1 MVLAVAAALVAAAAG
16 RADDALAVSTAPWCG
31 TTTTQNRPAAVT
43 GRSIRVVY
51 AYPSD
56 APDRSNERAPRISS
70 DADEVATWWRGQ
82 DPERE
87 PRFDRFGFAC
97 GLQVDLHVVRLGLD
111 SAALRADPF
120 DKIVDAVVPATSGAV
135 YEKYLVYFDGPVDK
149 LDTCGQGG
157 GVPDGDGL
165 AIVYLA
171 ACEGVPS
178 AMIAAHEILH
188 AFGALPD
195 SGPPNAC
202 PGDTA
207 HPCDSIGDLLYPEA
221 SGAPL
226 GSYVLDV
233 GRNDYYGHSGS
244 WIDTQDSRWL
254 TLVTRQISLTTAI
267 AGRGSVESN
276 VPGIDCSASC
286 VTQWDAGAVVSLDAL
301 AAEGQ
306 RFVRWSGGCSGA
318 GDCELTLAGS
328 QTVTALF
335 APERLGLV
343 ITLSGRGAVSGAGA
357 ACRVARCARS
367 VVSYAPLRLRAASRV
382 GWRFA
387 GWSGGCRGVAAVC
400 TMPMTKSTSVRAR
413 FVKR

>member
-1 MVLAVAAALVAAAAG
+1 MLLVVAAALFVAAGGPDAAH
-16 RADDALAVSTAPWCG
+16 AVAASPWCG

-43 GRSIRVVY
+43 GRSVRVVY
-51 AYPSD
+51 AHPSD
-56 APDRSNERAPRISS
+56 APDRSTERAPRISA
-70 DADEVATWWRGQ
+70 DADEVAAWWRGQ
-82 DPERE
+82 DPDRE

-97 GLQVDLHVVRLGLD
+97 GLQVDLQVVRLTQD
-111 SAALRADPF
+111 SATLRADPF
-120 DKIVDAVVPATSGAV
+120 ERIVAAVVPSTTGAV

-178 AMIAAHEILH
+178 AMIAAHELLH

-195 SGPPNAC
+195 RGPPNAC

-207 HPCDSIGDLLYPEA
+207 HPCDSIGDVLYPEA

-226 GSYVLDV
+226 SSYILDV

-244 WIDTQDSRWL
+244 WLDTQDSGWL
-254 TLVTRQISLTTAI
+254 MLVTRQISLATAI
-267 AGRGSVESN
+267 AGRGSVESD

-286 VTQWDAGAVVSLDAL
+286 VTQWDAGTVLSLDAL

-306 RFVRWSGGCSGA
+306 RFVRWSGACSGTGA
-318 GDCELTLAGS
+318 CELTLAAS
-328 QTVTALF
+328 QSVTALF
-335 APERLGLV
+335 APERLALV
-343 ITLSGRGAVSGAGA
+343 ITLSGQGSVSGAGA
-357 ACRVARCARS
+357 ACRIARCARS
-367 VVSYAPLRLRAASRV
+367 IVSYAPVRLRATSRT

-387 GWSGGCRGVAAVC
+387 GWSGSCRGTAATC
-400 TMPMTKSTSVRAR
+400 TVPMTKATSVRAR

>member
-1 MVLAVAAALVAAAAG
+1 MAVAAAVRVDVAQ
-16 RADDALAVSTAPWCG
+16 AVSAAPWCG

-43 GRSIRVVY
+43 GRSVRVVY

-56 APDRSNERAPRISS
+56 TPDRSTELAPRISA
-70 DADEVATWWRGQ
+70 DADEVAAWWRGQ

-87 PRFDRFGFAC
+87 PRFDRVGFAC
-97 GLQVDLHVVRLGLD
+97 GLQVDLHVVRLAQD
-111 SAALRADPF
+111 SATLRADPF
-120 DKIVDAVVPATSGAV
+120 DRIVDAVLPATTGAV

-171 ACEGVPS
+171 ACAGVPS
-178 AMIAAHEILH
+178 AMIAAHELLH

-195 SGPPNAC
+195 TGPPNVC
-202 PGDTA
+202 PGEAA
-207 HPCDSIGDLLYPEA
+207 HPCDSIGDVLYPEA

-226 GSYVLDV
+226 SSYVLDV

-244 WIDTQDSRWL
+244 WLDTQDSRWL
-254 TLVTRQISLTTAI
+254 TLVTRQISLATTI
-267 AGRGSVESN
+267 AGRGSVESDI
-276 VPGIDCSASC
+276 PGIDCSVSC
-286 VTQWDAGAVVSLDAL
+286 VTQWDAGAVVSLEAL

-318 GDCELTLAGS
+318 GVCDLTLAAS
-328 QTVTALF
+328 QSVTALF
-335 APERLGLV
+335 APERFGLV
-343 ITLSGRGAVSGAGA
+343 IMLTGQGSVSGAGA
-357 ACRVARCARS
+357 ACRVARCARN
-367 VVSYAPLRLRAASRV
+367 VASYAPVRLRARSRT

-387 GWSGGCRGVAAVC
+387 GWSGGCRGAAATC
-400 TMPMTKSTSVRAR
+400 TVPMTKTTSVRAR